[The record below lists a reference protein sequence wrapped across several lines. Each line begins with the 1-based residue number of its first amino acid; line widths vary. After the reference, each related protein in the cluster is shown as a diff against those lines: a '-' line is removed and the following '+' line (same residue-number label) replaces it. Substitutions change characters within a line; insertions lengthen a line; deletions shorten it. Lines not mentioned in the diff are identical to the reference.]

1 MYCPYTGCALLVQ
14 WQYVFTRL
22 KYYLSVSLDYNK
34 CKTNIQIKLSSISH
48 MLLGYV
54 HIVWLQNKSIL

>member
-1 MYCPYTGCALLVQ
+1 MYCLYTGCVLLVQ

-22 KYYLSVSLDYNK
+22 KYYLSVSIDYYK

-48 MLLGYV
+48 NYAVGLCAYRV
-54 HIVWLQNKSIL
+54 VAK